1 MIAYGIK
8 LLRKGS
14 VVTNTYTG
22 ESRTVDK
29 DVWYASKYGVATLYD
44 TFGKALGVA
53 KRSHKVLGVVK
64 RSHKDFE
71 IVEVE
76 LN

>member
-14 VVTNTYTG
+14 VVTNPYTG
-22 ESRTVDK
+22 KSSTVDK
-29 DVWYASKYGVATLYD
+29 DVWHTSKWGVATLYD
-44 TFGKALGVA
+44 TFGKALGA
-53 KRSHKVLGVVK
+53 AK

>member
-8 LLRKGS
+8 FLRKGS

-29 DVWYASKYGVATLYD
+29 DVWHTSKCGVATLYD
-44 TFGKALGVA
+44 TFGKVLGVA
-53 KRSHKVLGVVK
+53 K